1 MKDLPLILLP
11 GWGFSSRVYQ
21 PLLHALHNAGVVQV
35 FALDL
40 PGFGAAFHEPCENLD
55 QVVESIVEQLPEKCV
70 LGGWSLGGML
80 ATYIAA
86 KYPARIAGLITLGS
100 NLHFTAQDAWA
111 GMPTADYTQFCQR
124 FAQQPEKT
132 WQRFLGLQT
141 RGDSHSERANALLAA
156 LADFQDCH
164 SETALRLLQL
174 LGEIDNRAL
183 FSTLQV
189 RGLHIFGAQDAITPA
204 AVVEHLRYLNAQQVV
219 QILPACSHAM
229 PVSRAVE
236 ITALIRQFLHQP
248 SDATPKKSQVAD
260 SFSRAAITYN
270 QAAQLQKTVGEAL
283 LSTLPA
289 DMHGVALDLGCGTG
303 FIGGALQAQ
312 HAALTVFGVDMASG
326 MLRMAQQ
333 EKALRCVQADM
344 EHLPFA
350 AQSADWLLS
359 SLALQWANHLEH
371 CFAEWRRVLRNDGA
385 LFFTTFLPNTL
396 QELQQSWRTVDDAVH
411 VNAFIAQEKIAANL
425 RQAGFTQVE
434 TVTAT
439 HTLYYTQLQD
449 LARELKAIGAHNM
462 NAGRPQGL
470 MGKQRWAKLM
480 AAYEA
485 YRTPRGLPAT
495 YEVLYVTAR

>member
-1 MKDLPLILLP
+1 MKNLPLILLP

-21 PLLHALHNAGVVQV
+21 PLLRALHDAGVAQV
-35 FALDL
+35 FTIDL
-40 PGFGAAFHEPCENLD
+40 PGFGAAFHEPYENLA
-55 QVVESIVEQLPEKCV
+55 QIVEYIVEQLPEKCV

-80 ATYIAA
+80 ATHIAA

-100 NLHFTAQDAWA
+100 NVHFTALDDWA
-111 GMPTADYTQFCQR
+111 GMPAADYTQFCQR
-124 FAQQPEKT
+124 FTQQPEKT

-141 RGDSHSERANALLAA
+141 CGDAQQERANALLAT
-156 LADFQDCH
+156 LANFQDCN

-183 FSTLQV
+183 FSSLQV
-189 RGLHIFGAQDAITPA
+189 RGLHVLGECDAITPVA
-204 AVVEHLRYLNAQQVV
+204 IVEHLRRLNAQQAVEV
-219 QILPACSHAM
+219 LPACSHALS
-229 PVSRAVE
+229 VSRAAE
-236 ITALIRQFLHQP
+236 IAALIQQFLHQP
-248 SDATPKKSQVAD
+248 SDVMPKKSQVVD

-283 LSTLPA
+283 LSTLPV
-289 DMHGVALDLGCGTG
+289 DMCGVALDLGCGTG
-303 FIGGALQAQ
+303 FIGGALQTQ
-312 HAALTVFGVDMASG
+312 HAALNVLGVDMAGG

-350 AQSADWLLS
+350 TQAVDWLLS

-411 VNAFIAQEKIAANL
+411 VNTFIAQEKIVADL
-425 RQAGFTQVE
+425 RQAGFTQIE

-480 AAYEA
+480 AAYET